1 MGISSALYT
10 GVSGLNSNGQAMTV
24 IGNNLANTNTIAYKG
39 SRTLFSDLLSSSV
52 SGSGGQ
58 SQVGR
63 GVGLSRVDNVF
74 SQGTFESTESGT
86 DLAIE
91 GSSFFIL
98 SPPGEE
104 SVYYSRAGAFSFNK
118 AGYMVNP
125 EGYRVQGIAYDADG
139 DLIGGNPS
147 DIFVNSSGLIAGK
160 ATDALTLTTN
170 LDSSADILG
179 STFDST
185 DPATYNFSET
195 LPSADTTANITTYY
209 RKVGANEWDVYHTA
223 ARISDGAVTTASATP
238 SATIELD
245 SSGAPVLIGTATPFN
260 TFDPGT
266 ISWPVAP
273 LSSTPGAVTINA
285 TALAQSL
292 NANNSTLEFDYT
304 NPKTFNYS
312 ASVQIFD
319 SLGNPHLVTNYFR
332 KTAENT
338 WDAYYSAE
346 TAGGTIIPVNPNLNP
361 FSTITFG
368 SKGQPIDPGTGFDL
382 TAPSTALTAPI
393 NWENGSEAVPITITF
408 DTTQFNSD
416 SIVISQDQNGY
427 GAGNFTGVNIDGDG
441 NVIAS
446 YSNGE
451 QNKVACVSLARF
463 VNPLGLSMEGS
474 NLFQETS
481 ASGAPRV
488 GLPGPELGSV
498 FTNSL
503 EQSNVDMGAEFVKMI
518 TIQRGFQANSKII
531 TTVDELLGELINLK
545 R

>member
-39 SRTLFSDLLSSSV
+39 SRTLFSDLLSSSI

-74 SQGTFESTESGT
+74 SQGTFESTESGL

-104 SVYYSRAGAFSFNK
+104 SVYYSRAGAFSFNE
-118 AGYMVNP
+118 AGFMVNP
-125 EGYRVQGIAYDADG
+125 EGYRVQGIPYDADG
-139 DLIGGNPS
+139 ELIGGNPS
-147 DIFVNSSGLIAGK
+147 DIFVNSAGLIAGK

-170 LDSSADILG
+170 LDSSAAILG

-185 DPATYNFSET
+185 DPTTYNFSET
-195 LPSADTTANITTYY
+195 LPTADGTANLTTYY
-209 RKVGANEWDVYHTA
+209 RKVGSNEWDVYHTA
-223 ARISDGAVTTASATP
+223 TKNSDGAVTAASSTP
-238 SATIELD
+238 SATIELN
-245 SSGAPVLIGTATPFN
+245 SSGAPVLAGTSTLF
-260 TFDPGT
+260 TSLDPGT
-266 ISWPVAP
+266 ITWPDATI
-273 LSSTPGAVTINA
+273 STPGVITINA
-285 TALAQSL
+285 TALAQAL
-292 NANNSTLEFDYT
+292 NANNTTLEFDYT
-304 NPKTFNYS
+304 DPKTFNYS
-312 ASVQIFD
+312 ASVQVFD

-332 KTAENT
+332 KTADNT

-346 TAGGTIIPVNPNLNP
+346 TAGGTIIPTNPNAVPL
-361 FSTITFG
+361 SSLSFG
-368 SKGQPIDPGTGFDL
+368 EKGQPIDPSTGFDL
-382 TAPSTALTAPI
+382 TAPSTAQTAAI
-393 NWENGSEAVPITITF
+393 NWGNGSEAAPITITF

-427 GAGNFTGVNIDGDG
+427 GAGNFTGVSIDGDG

-463 VNPLGLSMEGS
+463 VNSLGLSMEGS
-474 NLFQETS
+474 NLFQATT